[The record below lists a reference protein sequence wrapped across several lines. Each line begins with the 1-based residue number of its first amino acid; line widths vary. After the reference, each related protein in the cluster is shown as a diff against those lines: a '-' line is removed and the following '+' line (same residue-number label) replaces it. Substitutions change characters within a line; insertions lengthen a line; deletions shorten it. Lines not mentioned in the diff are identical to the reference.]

1 MARPTIADIA
11 QRVGVSKGAVSFALN
26 GRPGVSEAT
35 RARILEA
42 AREMNWRPHSA
53 ARALGG
59 ARAEAVGLVIAR
71 PASTLGVE
79 PFFAQ
84 LLSGL
89 QARLS
94 RQQVAMHL
102 LVVEDSA
109 AEIEVYR
116 EWTSAHRVD
125 GFILVDPQ
133 VRDPRPAALEE
144 LGAPAVVLGG
154 SGGPGPLSS
163 VWADDREAMLSVVD
177 YLAALGHRRIAHVAG
192 LPGFRHTQR
201 RIRALRDSARRLGLT
216 GAVSLPTD
224 YSDAE
229 GAAATRT
236 LLSRGRAGASRPNP
250 RPAARPAARPTAIV
264 YDSDVMALA
273 GLGVA
278 MEMGVR
284 VPDELSVVAFDDSV
298 LTRVTHPAIT
308 SLSRDTFALGG
319 QVAEVVL
326 EVIADPGT
334 RRNVKTATPRLVIR
348 GSTAAPH

>member
-224 YSDAE
+224 FSDAE

-236 LLSRGRAGASRPNP
+236 LLSRGRAGAGPIE
-250 RPAARPAARPTAIV
+250 AARPTAIV

-284 VPDELSVVAFDDSV
+284 VPDELSIVAFDDSV

-348 GSTAAPH
+348 GSTAAPTKTV